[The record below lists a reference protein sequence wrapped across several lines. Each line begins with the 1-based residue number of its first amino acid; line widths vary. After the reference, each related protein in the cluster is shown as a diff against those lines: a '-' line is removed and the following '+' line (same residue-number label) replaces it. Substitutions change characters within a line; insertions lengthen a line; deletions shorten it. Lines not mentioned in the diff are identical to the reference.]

1 MGVGVDPGQ
10 CSMCAFVL
18 EVSIVVG
25 VGVDP
30 GQYSMCGFVL
40 NVNIVYY
47 CLYIGS
53 GSVF

>member
-1 MGVGVDPGQ
+1 MDPDQ
-10 CSMCAFVL
+10 YSMCAFVL